1 MSSPHTKHEDAFE
14 RPSFA
19 YQASHF
25 VPVGE
30 SPIKTQPHLPTKS
43 EPGDVVSDPGA
54 ADGRLSTSATP
65 RPDSKR
71 VKMTRPP
78 LRSSIAC
85 LRCRRSK
92 IKCDNDGGTSACD
105 TCIKGGH
112 KCQYPDVVA
121 PPTKRP
127 EPATVKQERDGG
139 SERKRKRL
147 DDISGWVSQRSA
159 AYAEEVLSYSFLRG
173 ELWDQVFSIYKLH
186 FATELP
192 FLHLA
197 TLKEKMDLKQK
208 GGLET
213 DPDVNLVL
221 LGILTLTA
229 RFHADL
235 VKYVAAIASGSS
247 RARTTPGK
255 VDPNSASEFY
265 AAALTTALGSLPG
278 AITLVSVERVQA
290 FLMLGLYE
298 WTRNRPQAGVR
309 AWMYVGTAIRMAQ
322 ALRLGCGE
330 KHGKPAG
337 AAAGRSKP
345 TNSSKVSAS
354 DWIIEMETRRRTM
367 FSCLIL
373 DRLLAVGDDRTSMI
387 STSDL
392 HIPLPC
398 SEVAFDLASEV
409 YTGFL
414 NEGDEPPQ
422 RDSQIPRDDS
432 VLSRFVKLVD
442 LWGEITRYSFSGGRA
457 TEGDSR
463 PWEPE
468 STFRK
473 LRERLDAFYKSL
485 PDTFTLSAKNFYRH
499 SNHQATSMY
508 VSLHMLGS
516 VCRIMI
522 HREYIPFIPI
532 RCSGPVGPLDPPLIS
547 GQGPQDFWLES
558 AEHVFRSARDIV
570 NLIELAG
577 DKLPQSSLVLFAIW
591 TSAFC
596 GLYAIHFPH
605 MDTNYHM
612 IVSRDVESQRTEIK
626 DISKNCATGI
636 TFRALEKLALY
647 LPLAS
652 TYIRIFGDCDRYFA
666 QVTNDFN
673 KYEGKNNPPGHAS
686 GRGPAGR
693 SVEGGGG
700 QEWRTH
706 KGKITSNGNIFPS
719 YDDRNAVHDGSDTS
733 RTRTPDGDGSTSAEP
748 YSASTGNHRNEGAA
762 RAVTGDA
769 AVPRTPSFPNSSPHP
784 AVPNRASTS
793 MSPAS
798 FTPINNVAMGH
809 HTPRGE
815 QMPPHVD
822 GSYPA
827 SQITHET
834 LLQNGQYYQMDPPQA
849 LHGAIGPSSEVTPDG
864 ALYGPDLLTYL
875 QNHENARFSAVQS
888 DVFSG
893 IETSTTFPLFQPL
906 AWDGQC
912 YEEKGPVAPEMF
924 MSASPIGHPV

>member
-1 MSSPHTKHEDAFE
+1 
-14 RPSFA
+14 
-19 YQASHF
+19 
-25 VPVGE
+25 
-30 SPIKTQPHLPTKS
+30 
-43 EPGDVVSDPGA
+43 
-54 ADGRLSTSATP
+54 
-65 RPDSKR
+65 
-71 VKMTRPP
+71 MTRPP

-92 IKCDNDGGTSACD
+92 IKCDNDGGANACES
-105 TCIKGGH
+105 CIKGGH
-112 KCQYPDVVA
+112 KCQYPDVVT
-121 PPTKRP
+121 PSTKRP
-127 EPATVKQERDGG
+127 GSTSVKQERDGG
-139 SERKRKRL
+139 HERKRKRL

-159 AYAEEVLSYSFLRG
+159 AYAEEVLSYSFLSG
-173 ELWDQVFSIYKLH
+173 ELWDQVFNIYKLH

-197 TLKEKMDLKQK
+197 TLKEKMDLKQRSA
-208 GGLET
+208 LET
-213 DPDVNLVL
+213 DPDVNLVV

-235 VKYVAAIASGSS
+235 VKYVAAISSGGS
-247 RARTTPGK
+247 RAGATPGK

-265 AAALTTALGSLPG
+265 ATALTTALGSLPG
-278 AITLVSVERVQA
+278 AITRVTVERVQA

-298 WTRNRPQAGVR
+298 WTRNKPQAGVR

-330 KHGKPAG
+330 KHGKPTGTAP
-337 AAAGRSKP
+337 GRP
-345 TNSSKVSAS
+345 NPADASKVPPS
-354 DWIIEMETRRRTM
+354 DWIIEMEARRRTM

-373 DRLLAVGDDRTSMI
+373 DRLLAVGDDRASMI

-392 HIPLPC
+392 HIQLPC

-414 NEGDEPPQ
+414 NESDEVPQ
-422 RDSQIPRDDS
+422 RDAQIPKDDS

-457 TEGDSR
+457 TEGDRR
-463 PWEPE
+463 PWEPD

-473 LRERLDAFYKSL
+473 LRERLDAFYRSL

-516 VCRIMI
+516 VCQIMI

-547 GQGPQDFWLES
+547 DQGPQNFWEES
-558 AEHVFRSARDIV
+558 AEHVFQSARDIV
-570 NLIELAG
+570 DLIELAG

-605 MDTNYHM
+605 MDTEYHM
-612 IVSRDVESQRTEIK
+612 IVSRNVESQRTEIE
-626 DISKNCATGI
+626 DGSKNSATGV
-636 TFRALEKLALY
+636 TYRALQKLALY

-652 TYIRIFGDCDRYFA
+652 TYIRIFWDCDRYFSH
-666 QVTNDFN
+666 VKSDFN
-673 KYEGKNNPPGHAS
+673 KYEGKRNPL
-686 GRGPAGR
+686 GRAVGRPPAGR

-719 YDDRNAVHDGSDTS
+719 DDDRNAAQEGSDTS
-733 RTRTPDGDGSTSAEP
+733 RTRTLDRDGSTSAEL
-748 YSASTGNHRNEGAA
+748 YSISTNSQRNEGTVMTTTSNTTA
-762 RAVTGDA
+762 
-769 AVPRTPSFPNSSPHP
+769 PRTPSFPSASPHYSIP
-784 AVPNRASTS
+784 SCASTL

-798 FTPINNVAMGH
+798 FTPINSVPVGH
-809 HTPRGE
+809 HMPHAG
-815 QMPPHVD
+815 QMSPHVD
-822 GSYPA
+822 AYYRAP
-827 SQITHET
+827 QIAQEA
-834 LLQNGQYYQMDPPQA
+834 LLRSDQYYRMDPPPA
-849 LHGAIGPSSEVTPDG
+849 LHSAMGPSSDVTPDG
-864 ALYGPDLLTYL
+864 AQYGPDPLTYV
-875 QNHENARFSAVQS
+875 QNHENARFSAVLS
-888 DVFSG
+888 DIFSAFDD
-893 IETSTTFPLFQPL
+893 SMYPFALFQPP
-906 AWDGQC
+906 AWDAQC
-912 YEEKGPVAPEMF
+912 FDEKWPLAAEMF
-924 MSASPIGHPV
+924 MPAPAIGPV